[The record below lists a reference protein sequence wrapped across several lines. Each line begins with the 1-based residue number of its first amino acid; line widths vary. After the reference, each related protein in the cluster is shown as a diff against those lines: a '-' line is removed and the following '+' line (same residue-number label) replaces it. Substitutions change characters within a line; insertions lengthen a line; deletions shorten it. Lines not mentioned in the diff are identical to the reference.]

1 MYNKS
6 EIMKNAWFYFKKGW
20 YNKDFSV
27 CLKKAWNKAKSK
39 VVENI
44 IAINADIA
52 KETEKAIQ
60 LKTDLGYVW
69 IPKTAIKAI
78 NVAKTVVL
86 IKEWF
91 INSLDS
97 NKKYALMSA

>member
-27 CLKKAWNKAKSK
+27 CLKKAWSKAKNAEK
-39 VVENI
+39 VVPV
-44 IAINADIA
+44 NAEIV

-60 LKTDLGYVW
+60 LATDFGYIW
-69 IPKTAIKAI
+69 IPKKAIKAI
-78 NVAKTVVL
+78 NVNRTVVL

-97 NKKYALMSA
+97 NKKYALLCA